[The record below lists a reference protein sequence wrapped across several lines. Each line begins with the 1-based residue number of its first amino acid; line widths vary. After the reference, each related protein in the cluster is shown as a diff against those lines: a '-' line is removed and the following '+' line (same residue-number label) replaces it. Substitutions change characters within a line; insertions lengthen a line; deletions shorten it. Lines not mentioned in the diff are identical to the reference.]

1 MDRVSTRL
9 WYALY
14 NLLLYLGVVVCLPFW
29 LFVRFLRGRYRGQF
43 MERMGVLAP
52 EIRARFGDRPALWV
66 HAASAGET
74 ASAVPLVAALKAQWP
89 DRPVLFTVTSRYGKK
104 MAESRL
110 EGVADAVCFS
120 PLDLPFFC
128 RRFLDAVQPF
138 LYVMVETDIWPNIL
152 RKAQKRGIPCALASG
167 YASPRSFPRSFWRA
181 VFTHIDLFLMQT
193 DVDAKNVVLRG
204 AAPDRVHV
212 GGNMKFDGSGRAL
225 PAAEM
230 AACRENFGIP
240 NGHPVFVAGSTLLE
254 DEAPVLD
261 AIATLRAEGTQ
272 LHAIVAPRRQDR
284 VPEVM
289 RGLKER
295 GLDAVLRTDGGSAAV
310 VVLDT
315 MGELAATY
323 NLATVAYIGGGF
335 TPDVGLHNLIEPLVC
350 GAPVLFGPHRG
361 KAARVAHEL
370 LRLGAGVEL
379 SQGGSLVETMRR
391 ILTDPASA
399 ERLARAGQRLLEL
412 HQGAAERQA
421 AQIGELVR

>member
-14 NLLLYLGVVVCLPFW
+14 NLLLYAGVLVCLPFW

-43 MERMGVLAP
+43 MERMGIIDPA
-52 EIRARFGDRPALWV
+52 IRSRFGQRPALWV

-89 DRPVLFTVTSRYGKK
+89 DRPVLFTVTSRYGKE
-104 MAESRL
+104 MAERRL
-110 EGVADAVCFS
+110 EGIADAVCFS
-120 PLDLPFFC
+120 PLDLPLFC
-128 RRFLDAVQPF
+128 RRFLDAIQPF

-152 RKAQKRGIPCALASG
+152 RKAQRRNIPCALASG
-167 YASPRSFPRSFWRA
+167 YASARSFPRSFWRA
-181 VFTHIDLFLMQT
+181 VFSHIDLFLMQT
-193 DVDAKNVVLRG
+193 DVDAKNVIARG
-204 AAPDRVHV
+204 APAGRVSV
-212 GGNMKFDGSGRAL
+212 GGNMKFDGSGSPL
-225 PAAEM
+225 PADDLPAL
-230 AACRENFGIP
+230 REDFGIP
-240 NGHPVFVAGSTLLE
+240 NGRPVFVAGSTLVE

-261 AIATLRAEGTQ
+261 AIAALRADDTD
-272 LHAIVAPRRQDR
+272 LCAIVAPRRQDR

-289 RGLKER
+289 KGLAER
-295 GLDAVLRTDGGSAAV
+295 GLEAARRTDGGAAPV
-310 VVLDT
+310 LVLDT
-315 MGELAATY
+315 MGELAQTY
-323 NLATVAYIGGGF
+323 NLASVAYIGGGF

-379 SQGGSLVETMRR
+379 SGGEALLKTIRR
-391 ILTDPASA
+391 ILTEPETAA
-399 ERLARAGQRLLEL
+399 KLAAAGARVLKL

-421 AQIGELVR
+421 ARIAELVT